1 MNYLVNKKGVV
12 GQYKGCEVYVL
23 HYRDLT
29 LERTRGHIDTI
40 YAVTN
45 FLDDKNKAA
54 LVLNGDWIGT
64 MTDAGQIDIFK
75 HIKNFNFW
83 KKKTEKFVEEKRVE
97 DKDISIPAPVSVKEV
112 VYETTVVDNFFKGLK
127 DFWKELDKNLMEGR
141 V

>member
-1 MNYLVNKKGVV
+1 MYNYLDEIGVV
-12 GQYKGCEVYVL
+12 GKYKGCEVYVL
-23 HYRDLT
+23 PYRDLT
-29 LERTRGHIDTI
+29 LERTRGNTDTI
-40 YAVTN
+40 YAVIN

-64 MTDAGQIDIFK
+64 MTYAGQIDIFK

-83 KKKTEKFVEEKRVE
+83 KKKTEKPVEEKKVE
-97 DKDISIPAPVSVKEV
+97 DIPIPAPVSVKEV

>member
-12 GQYKGCEVYVL
+12 GVYKGCEVYVL

-29 LERTRGHIDTI
+29 LERTRGHMGTI

-83 KKKTEKFVEEKRVE
+83 KKNTTEKLVEEKKVE
-97 DKDISIPAPVSVKEV
+97 DIPASVSVKEV
-112 VYETTVVDNFFKGLK
+112 VYETTIVDNFFKGLK
-127 DFWKELDKNLMEGR
+127 DFWKELDKSLMEGK

>member
-1 MNYLVNKKGVV
+1 MNYLMNKKGVV

-29 LERTRGHIDTI
+29 LERTKGHIDTI

-75 HIKNFNFW
+75 GIKNFNFW
-83 KKKTEKFVEEKRVE
+83 KKKTEKPMVE
-97 DKDISIPAPVSVKEV
+97 DTSVPIPASVSVKEV

-127 DFWKELDKNLMEGR
+127 DFWKELDKNLMEDR